1 MLPKDF
7 INLVAPIFADEMGDF
22 EAALAQNPSVSVRVN
37 DKIDLPQFSDLEQV
51 AWCPDGFYLPERP
64 NFTCDPLFHAG
75 AYYVQEAASMFLQQA
90 LANFV
95 DRKAKMLDMCAA
107 PGGKSTL
114 IAHYLDGGV
123 LVANEFVRSRAHIL
137 SENVQKWGSA
147 SAIVTNNVPSDFSD
161 FIGVFDAILVDAP
174 CSGEG
179 MFRKDANA
187 IAEWSLQN
195 VRNCVVRQREILE
208 AAWRCLKTD
217 GVLIYST
224 CTYNRL
230 ENEENVQ
237 WLCRQFGAEI
247 LRIPTEA
254 AWQITE
260 TPEGYHFFPHRTRG
274 EGLFMTVLRKTTDEN
289 CAKFRNK
296 NRVKP
301 LAQSAFADYLK
312 NADEYALFALRNC
325 HFAFPQQHADLL
337 QLCLERLNVLH
348 FGVPLAEP
356 KGKDLIPQAG
366 LALSK
371 AFNEAAFV
379 AVDVDLETA
388 LRFLRCEAIVLPN
401 APKGFL
407 VLKYQNLPIG
417 WVKNIG
423 NRCNNLYPA
432 AWRIR
437 HL

>member
-1 MLPKDF
+1 
-7 INLVAPIFADEMGDF
+7 MGDF

-37 DKIDLPQFSDLEQV
+37 DKVALQQFAGLEPV
-51 AWCPDGFYLPERP
+51 LWCPDGFYLSERP
-64 NFTCDPLFHAG
+64 NFTRDPLFHAG
-75 AYYVQEAASMFLQQA
+75 AYYVQEAASMFLHQA

-95 DRKAKMLDMCAA
+95 DKKAKMLDMCAA

-114 IAHYLDGGV
+114 VAHYLDGGV
-123 LVANEFVRSRAHIL
+123 LVANEFVRTRAHIL
-137 SENVQKWGSA
+137 SENVQKWGSPEV
-147 SAIVTNNVPSDFSD
+147 IVTNNAPSDFSD
-161 FIGVFDAILVDAP
+161 FIGIFDAVLVDAP

-208 AAWRCLKTD
+208 SAWRCLKTD

-237 WLCRQFGAEI
+237 WLCQQFGAEI
-247 LRIPTEA
+247 LRIPLDE
-254 AWQITE
+254 AWQVTE
-260 TPEGYHFFPHRTRG
+260 TAEGYHFYPHRTRG
-274 EGLFMTVLRKTTDEN
+274 EGLFMAVLRKTTDEN
-289 CAKFRNK
+289 CAKFRCK
-296 NRVKP
+296 NVAKP
-301 LAQSAFADYLK
+301 LAASVYANYLK

-325 HFAFPQQHADLL
+325 DFAFHKQHADLL
-337 QLCLERLNVLH
+337 QACLNSLHVLH

-356 KGKDLIPQAG
+356 KGKDLVPQAG

-371 AFNEAAFV
+371 AFNVSAF
-379 AVDVDLETA
+379 ASVDVDLETA
-388 LRFLRCEAIVLPN
+388 LRYLRCETVVLPD
-401 APKGFL
+401 APKVFL
-407 VLKYQNLPIG
+407 VLKYQNVPIG
-417 WVKNIG
+417 WAKNVG

-437 HL
+437 HLQ

>member
-1 MLPKDF
+1 
-7 INLVAPIFADEMGDF
+7 
-22 EAALAQNPSVSVRVN
+22 
-37 DKIDLPQFSDLEQV
+37 
-51 AWCPDGFYLPERP
+51 
-64 NFTCDPLFHAG
+64 
-75 AYYVQEAASMFLQQA
+75 MFLQQA

-95 DRKAKMLDMCAA
+95 DKKAKMIDMCAA

-114 IAHYLDGGV
+114 IVHYLDGGV
-123 LVANEFVRSRAHIL
+123 LVANEFVRQRAHIL
-137 SENVQKWGSA
+137 SENVQKWGSPEV
-147 SAIVTNNVPSDFSD
+147 IVTNNAPSDFSD

-254 AWQITE
+254 AWQIAE

-274 EGLFMTVLRKTTDEN
+274 EGLFMAVLRKTTSEN
-289 CAKFRNK
+289 GAKIRNK

-312 NADEYALFALRNC
+312 NADEYALFSFQNC
-325 HFAFPQQHADLL
+325 HFAFPQQYADLL

-348 FGVPLAEP
+348 FGVPLAES

-379 AVDVDLETA
+379 AVEVDLETA
-388 LRFLRCEAIVLPN
+388 LRFLRCEAIVLSN